1 MDILF
6 VLIILFLAM
15 LLTQQVAKT
24 VSANFRQGL
33 WIMIGMHILTT
44 IGFYFVTRNG
54 GGDAWGY
61 WIAGQHLSW
70 NSAIPLLFEAKGT
83 YFMHGFNYF
92 FSGFLGLGFFANTC
106 AYAFLGY
113 WGMLYFYRIAFEQI
127 PTNSRFLGAKLFPL
141 LFYLPMLHFWASGV
155 GKDTLLFWAIGMFA
169 YGLLNIPKRF
179 LLIAFGVA
187 FAYLVRPHVALLLV
201 AAFGLAFLWDNRT
214 AVWKRIV
221 MGAIM
226 LAGAVVMLP
235 MVLEYVKLE
244 EVSVESIA
252 DYSDRQAGNLSRS
265 HTGSSVDISSYPPPL
280 KWFTFLFR
288 PLFFDVNGIP
298 ALVASFENLFLLLLF
313 FKVLGNKPILAFR
326 RAPFVIKG
334 LTLFLILGTVLMS
347 GALGNLGIM
356 IRMRNMFLPGMLI
369 YFMWVLSYAQVRKQ
383 VRVTG

>member
-1 MDILF
+1 MGVLYTA
-6 VLIILFLAM
+6 LIIPLGFFLVNTVLSKHHRIM
-15 LLTQQVAKT
+15 GYRLWVFHLLISV
-24 VSANFRQGL
+24 
-33 WIMIGMHILTT
+33 
-44 IGFYFVTRNG
+44 YFCFFVF
-54 GGDAWGY
+54 GDNIGY
-61 WIAGQHLSW
+61 WRAGQHLTW
-70 NSAIPLLFEAKGT
+70 QSAIPLLFEAKGT

-92 FSGFLGLGFFANTC
+92 FSGFLQMDYLSNTLLYGLLGF
-106 AYAFLGY
+106 
-113 WGMLYFYRIAFEQI
+113 WGLLYFYRISDEVI
-127 PTNSRFLGAKLFPL
+127 PLNSQLGQFKLFPL
-141 LFYLPMLHFWASGV
+141 LFYLPMLHFWSASI

-179 LLIAFGVA
+179 LLIAFGFA

-214 AVWKRIV
+214 AVWKRTV

-235 MVLEYVKLE
+235 TVLEYVKLE
-244 EVSVESIA
+244 EVSVESIT
-252 DYSDRQAGNLSRS
+252 DYSERRADGLSRS

-347 GALGNLGIM
+347 GALGNLGVM

-369 YFMWVLSYAQVRKQ
+369 YFLWVLSYAQVRK
-383 VRVTG
+383 